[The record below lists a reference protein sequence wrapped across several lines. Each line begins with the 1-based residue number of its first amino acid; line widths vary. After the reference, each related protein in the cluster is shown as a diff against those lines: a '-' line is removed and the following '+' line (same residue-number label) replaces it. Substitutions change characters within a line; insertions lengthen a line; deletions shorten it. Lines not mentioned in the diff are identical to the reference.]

1 MLTFSLSSVISRHV
15 FHTLDPAVLRVRR
28 KGRLEVV
35 LRGCLVTATRGGLAV
50 HIVHVLY
57 AGPQSSSVVESLL
70 VVHTCLPFQPRS
82 PFATARSFLATH
94 SSAARR
100 RRRCAL
106 LGTRRHL
113 GVRSVKIFLCQAP
126 WSYLTQGLGRYRRGN
141 A

>member
-1 MLTFSLSSVISRHV
+1 MLTFSLSSVASRHV

-100 RRRCAL
+100 RRRCARCWQRAATR
-106 LGTRRHL
+106 GTKR
-113 GVRSVKIFLCQAP
+113 KNIFMP
-126 WSYLTQGLGRYRRGN
+126 SGLV
-141 A
+141 